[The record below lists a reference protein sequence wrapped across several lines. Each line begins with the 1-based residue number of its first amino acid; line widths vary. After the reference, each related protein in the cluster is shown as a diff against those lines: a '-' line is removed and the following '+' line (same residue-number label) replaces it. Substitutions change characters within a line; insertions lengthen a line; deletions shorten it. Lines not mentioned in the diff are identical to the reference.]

1 MRLGVNNWNRSKLI
15 HSGMKQVIGFMNFI
29 QSIHSK
35 ILIRSETKQV
45 IDFMNE
51 SLNNSLKRLVQKL
64 HVFKLFIQIHWF
76 IMKQTLEFV
85 WKQKH

>member
-64 HVFKLFIQIHWF
+64 NVFKLFIQIHWF
-76 IMKQTLEFV
+76 IMKQTL
-85 WKQKH
+85 